1 MTTYLLDADVFI
13 QAKNAHYGFDIVPA
27 FWNWLDQAHAAG
39 TVYTVEKVAEEVMA
53 GGDDLATWMK
63 HRPKSFKVAPA
74 NNDQPSLTQLAAW
87 ATNHATYSQG
97 AVARFL
103 AVGDYY
109 LVAQA
114 HSLGYAVATH
124 ETPAPGFQE
133 PNQGSRR
140 LQRPRSPVVLAIPD
154 AQERARAI
162 RVTRQLIHTA

>member
-27 FWNWLDQAHAAG
+27 FWNWLDQAHATG

-63 HRPKSFKVAPA
+63 NRPKSFKVAPT

-114 HSLGYAVATH
+114 HSLGYAVVTH
-124 ETPAPGFQE
+124 ETPAPSSK
-133 PNQGSRR
+133 NQIK
-140 LQRPRSPVVLAIPD
+140 VPD
-154 AQERARAI
+154 ACNAFGVPWFSPFQMLKNEHVQFVLHAN
-162 RVTRQLIHTA
+162 